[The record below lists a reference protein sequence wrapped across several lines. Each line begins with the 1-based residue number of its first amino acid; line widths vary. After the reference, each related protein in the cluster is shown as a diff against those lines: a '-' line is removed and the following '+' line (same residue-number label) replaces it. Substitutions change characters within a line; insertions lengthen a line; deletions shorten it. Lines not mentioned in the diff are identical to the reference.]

1 MTARTKIAKAKHA
14 TRTAAGTKARKTAK
28 RSHVAVRSR
37 AASANGQTE
46 INLGPLAEWIG
57 FHLRLAQ
64 TASFQGF
71 SREARNLDLPRP
83 GWFAT
88 LLLIGENPGITQTRL
103 SLANGCDKSTLTPV
117 LRLLTRRGLVR
128 RVQASHD
135 RRNFHLTLTEAGK
148 STLRDL
154 LDCARRHE
162 RNIDRI
168 IGKGERSVFLGV
180 LRKLSAQL

>member
-1 MTARTKIAKAKHA
+1 MTIRTKNAKARTAPRTPARNKVKAA
-14 TRTAAGTKARKTAK
+14 SRT
-28 RSHVAVRSR
+28 SNVAVRSR
-37 AASANGQTE
+37 AATTNGQAE
-46 INLGPLAEWIG
+46 IKLGPLAEWIG

-64 TASFQGF
+64 AASFQAF
-71 SREARNLDLPRP
+71 AREARNLDLPRP

-117 LRLLTRRGLVR
+117 LRLLARRGLVR

-135 RRNFHLTLTEAGK
+135 RRNFHLSLTEAGK
-148 STLRDL
+148 KTLRDL
-154 LDCARRHE
+154 LGCARRHE

-168 IGKGERSVFLGV
+168 IGKNERDIFLNV
-180 LRKLSAQL
+180 LRKLLARL

>member
-1 MTARTKIAKAKHA
+1 MTIKAKNVK
-14 TRTAAGTKARKTAK
+14 TRTAPDGATQRKVQTSARPVHA
-28 RSHVAVRSR
+28 AVRSR
-37 AASANGQTE
+37 ATTPNGRAD

-64 TASFQGF
+64 TASFQAF
-71 SREARNLDLPRP
+71 AQEARNLDLPRP

-117 LRLLTRRGLVR
+117 LRLLARRGLVR

-135 RRNFHLTLTEAGK
+135 RRNFHLSLTGAGK
-148 STLRDL
+148 KTLRDL
-154 LDCARRHE
+154 LACARRHE

-168 IGKGERSVFLGV
+168 IGKNERDVFLTV
-180 LRKLSAQL
+180 LRKLWAQL